1 MFTKSLRIFLAIA
14 ASMTLFAVSVSAQE
28 DLLKKNWAKFD
39 RYASANETYK
49 AENSGRPAAV
59 LYGDS
64 ITDAWPRQDADFFKE
79 HNFLGR
85 GISGQTTSEM
95 VVRFRQDVIDLNP
108 KKVVIL
114 AGINDIAC
122 NNGVISIE
130 GIMGNIK
137 SMCELA
143 KLHHIKPVLCTLT
156 PTTTFPWR
164 PQLGDVSATVDKVN
178 DLIRAYANSNRIK
191 LVDYAKVL
199 TKDGQRYSKAYTKDD
214 VHPNLDGY
222 KVMEGALLKVIG
234 K

>member
-1 MFTKSLRIFLAIA
+1 MFIKSLRVFFAVA
-14 ASMTLFAVSVSAQE
+14 ACMTLFAVSLSAQE

-39 RYASANETYK
+39 RYSNANETYK
-49 AENSGRPAAV
+49 AENSARPAAV

-64 ITDAWPRQDADFFKE
+64 ITDAWPRQDPDFFKE

-122 NNGVISIE
+122 NNGAIPVE

-143 KLHHIKPVLCTLT
+143 KLHHIKPILCTLT

-178 DLIRAYANSNRIK
+178 DMIRAYANSNRIK

-199 TKDGQRYSKAYTKDD
+199 TKDGQRYTKEYTKDD
-214 VHPNLDGY
+214 VHPNLAGY
-222 KVMEGALLKVIG
+222 KAMEEALLKVIG

>member
-1 MFTKSLRIFLAIA
+1 MFSKSLRVFMAVA

-222 KVMEGALLKVIG
+222 KIMESEILKVL

>member
-1 MFTKSLRIFLAIA
+1 MFAKSLRVFMAVA

-49 AENSGRPAAV
+49 AENSGRPASV

-222 KVMEGALLKVIG
+222 KVMEEALLKVIG

>member
-1 MFTKSLRIFLAIA
+1 MFTKSLRVIFAIA

-39 RYASANETYK
+39 RYAKANKTYK

-64 ITDAWPRQDADFFKE
+64 ITDAWPRQDPDFFKE

-108 KKVVIL
+108 KYVVIL

-222 KVMEGALLKVIG
+222 KVMEEALLKVIG